1 MKPQI
6 IDREQQYINS
16 MKSIITNALINE
28 DTTFELGASKK
39 DKGEIEELLSDIL
52 SKTLPGLFVIDTFII
67 KCDNNSIT
75 SWFAILEDEK
85 YQYQASK
92 MIDSN
97 QIIANTTYSRKEY
110 LNSNLQL
117 H

>member
-1 MKPQI
+1 MNSQI

-28 DTTFELGASKK
+28 GATIEFGVNKR
-39 DKGEIEELLSDIL
+39 DKNEIEALLSDIL
-52 SKTLPGLFVIDTFII
+52 SKSLPNLFIIDTFII

>member
-28 DTTFELGASKK
+28 DTTFELGTSKK
-39 DKGEIEELLSDIL
+39 DKSEIEALLSDIL
-52 SKTLPGLFVIDTFII
+52 SKSLPNLFIIDTFII
-67 KCDNNSIT
+67 KCENNSIT

-92 MIDSN
+92 MVDSN

-110 LNSNLQL
+110 LNSNLKL

>member
-16 MKSIITNALINE
+16 MKSTITNALINE
-28 DTTFELGASKK
+28 DATFELGAVKK
-39 DKGEIEELLSDIL
+39 DKNEIEARLSEFL
-52 SKTLPGLFVIDTFII
+52 SKSLPNLFIIDTFVI

-110 LNSNLQL
+110 LNDNLQL

>member
-1 MKPQI
+1 MNPQI

-28 DTTFELGASKK
+28 DATIELGVNKR
-39 DKGEIEELLSDIL
+39 DKTEIEALLSDIL
-52 SKTLPGLFVIDTFII
+52 SKTLPNLFIIDTFII
-67 KCDNNSIT
+67 KCKNNSIT

-92 MIDSN
+92 MVDSN